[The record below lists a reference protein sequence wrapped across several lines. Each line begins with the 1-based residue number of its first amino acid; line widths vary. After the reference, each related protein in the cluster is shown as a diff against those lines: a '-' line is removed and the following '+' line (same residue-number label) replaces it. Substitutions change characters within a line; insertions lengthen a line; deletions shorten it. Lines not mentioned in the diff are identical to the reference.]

1 MEEEKKIKWGTFALV
16 VAVLVLAAG
25 VFFAG
30 FKISTT
36 VNAGIENL
44 KRELKEELRKDL
56 RKEAISLLYTYRS
69 SALENRQITA
79 EDLEKGYRF
88 ADKIISR

>member
-36 VNAGIENL
+36 VNAGIEGLLIKSSQGKL
-44 KRELKEELRKDL
+44 K
-56 RKEAISLLYTYRS
+56 SLFDSLPCRNII
-69 SALENRQITA
+69 LIHRLFFCGVEN
-79 EDLEKGYRF
+79 G
-88 ADKIISR
+88 